1 MEQILHGKPVAE
13 FIDQK
18 TLSFLNSL
26 PKDKEKVHMT
36 AITVGDNPASL
47 LYVSRKKDK
56 AVELGIDF
64 HWEKLNA
71 DTSQTD
77 LNRVIAELSE
87 NTDGLIVQL
96 PLPDHLDVVETIN
109 QIPVE
114 LDVDGLTTQNL
125 GMLFSEKQI
134 LLPATTQAVLEMLS
148 FYNIDTFDKNIVIAG
163 RSRLVSAPLARV
175 LSSKQ
180 FNANV
185 TVIHSK
191 TSNQKEFILNSDIF
205 ISAIGRAKMFDQSY
219 FKPGCVVIDIGISN
233 VDGKT
238 YGDIDSTNLETIAK
252 YRAPYPGG
260 VGPITVS
267 ALFYNLT
274 KLVS

>member
-26 PKDKEKVHMT
+26 PKDKENVHMT

-77 LNRVIAELSE
+77 LNRFIAELSE

-175 LSSKQ
+175 LSSK
-180 FNANV
+180 
-185 TVIHSK
+185 
-191 TSNQKEFILNSDIF
+191 
-205 ISAIGRAKMFDQSY
+205 
-219 FKPGCVVIDIGISN
+219 
-233 VDGKT
+233 
-238 YGDIDSTNLETIAK
+238 
-252 YRAPYPGG
+252 
-260 VGPITVS
+260 
-267 ALFYNLT
+267 
-274 KLVS
+274 